1 MDNTNPQSSKGT
13 VNWTIIV
20 VVALVCATAAYM
32 FNRSE
37 QTPGAPATAARLFVS
52 KPELPAF
59 ITWRETLLPG
69 QTQVARIFPK
79 SDAPLPMQVNI
90 KVTRSVDGKV
100 VELLRTLETSNVE
113 SALEIGT
120 LEGHQFVPGDS
131 IEVSHAKYSS
141 IKSECKQLKR

>member
-1 MDNTNPQSSKGT
+1 MTMETQTKNR
-13 VNWTIIV
+13 VNWTAIAIV
-20 VVALVCATAAYM
+20 AIVCAAIVFMYS
-32 FNRSE
+32 RSE
-37 QTPGAPATAARLFVS
+37 QAGSSTASSAPIFAM

-100 VELLRTLETSNVE
+100 IELIKTLETFNVE
-113 SALEIGT
+113 SALEIGG
-120 LEGHQFVPGDS
+120 LEGHQFVSGDT
-131 IEVSHAKYSS
+131 IEVFHSKYSS
-141 IKSECKQLKR
+141 IKSECKPLKR